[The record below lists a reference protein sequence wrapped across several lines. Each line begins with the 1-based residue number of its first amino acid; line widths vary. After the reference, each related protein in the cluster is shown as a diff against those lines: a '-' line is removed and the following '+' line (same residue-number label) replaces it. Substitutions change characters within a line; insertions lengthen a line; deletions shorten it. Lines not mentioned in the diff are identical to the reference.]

1 MARGLPCLYMR
12 PQKRAYECRRTTMK
26 ASTTTREA
34 IVAIK
39 TMSPIKNV
47 VALLL
52 AAVSL
57 VGCSKEE
64 GATPIMGR
72 NGQAISIAAAA
83 GITLNGWVIVDASQ
97 QDLFQDAVTGFVE
110 AVMPAEYLGFVSGRA
125 SGGTG
130 MFLGGKVELQ
140 TGILSATASNPQ
152 TNIRSDSKLLIA
164 IYDEFTGRPDASG
177 KTVEPISRY
186 LTQSSGYVQGNRAY
200 LKFTDS
206 LGSVEI
212 DGTFDS
218 NTFEGTVSYDN
229 TRRHDGQGEGA
240 AGNLGWVQ
248 VPTCQ
253 FFRCR

>member
-1 MARGLPCLYMR
+1 
-12 PQKRAYECRRTTMK
+12 MK

-34 IVAIK
+34 ALATK
-39 TMSPIKNV
+39 PLSSIKNV

-52 AAVSL
+52 ATLSL
-57 VGCSKEE
+57 AACSKEE

-72 NGQAISIAAAA
+72 NGQAISVAAAA
-83 GITLNGWVIVDASQ
+83 GISLNGWVIVDAPQ
-97 QDLFQDAVTGFVE
+97 QDLFQDAVTGFIE

-130 MFLGGKVELQ
+130 FFLGGKVELQ
-140 TGILSATASNPQ
+140 SGILSATASNPQ
-152 TNIRSDSKLLIA
+152 TNVRTDSKLLVA

-186 LTQSSGYVQGNRAY
+186 LTQASGYVQGNRAI

-206 LGSVEI
+206 LGSIEI
-212 DGTFDS
+212 DGTFNS

-229 TRRHDGQGEGA
+229 VRRHDGQGEGA
-240 AGNLGWVQ
+240 AGNLGWIQ